1 MTANPEHLL
10 VIDGNNLVRRIH
22 AAIKEEDATR
32 QLEETLRSC
41 RASFRR
47 ARSNHPH
54 THAVAVFDAPG
65 QNWRHRLYPDYQAGR
80 GPSPEGLPD
89 LLKTLRAEL
98 EEQQL
103 RTISVPDIEAD
114 DAIAVLA
121 LRWQQRGRGAMTILS
136 SDKDLCALLS
146 PAVSVHDHFGNVN
159 RDAAWVLDKFG
170 IEPALI
176 QDYLALV
183 GDKTDNIPGVEGI
196 GPVKAVQLLKEF
208 KSLQGILESRSLQK
222 VAKQVI
228 RNREKALLSRKL
240 VGFRTDV
247 SIGVSW
253 ADIRVSDAS
262 RAAP

>member
-1 MTANPEHLL
+1 MTTNSEHLL
-10 VIDGNNLVRRIH
+10 VIDGNNLVRRVH
-22 AAIKEEDATR
+22 AAIKEEDPATHVA
-32 QLEETLRSC
+32 ETLRSC

-47 ARSNHPH
+47 ARANHPH
-54 THAVAVFDAPG
+54 THAIAVFDAAG
-65 QNWRHRLYPDYQAGR
+65 RNWRHGVYPAYKADR
-80 GPSPEGLPD
+80 GSSPDGLAD

-98 EEQQL
+98 EEQRL

-114 DAIAVLA
+114 DAIAILA

-146 PAVSVHDHFGNVN
+146 PSVSVHDHFGNVN

-196 GPVKAVQLLKEF
+196 GPVKAVKLLREF

-222 VAKQVI
+222 VARQVI
-228 RNREKALLSRKL
+228 RNREMALVSREI

-253 ADIRVSDAS
+253 ADMRVSG
-262 RAAP
+262 AAGEA